1 MTALT
6 LLKLFVI
13 GWLPGAV
20 MFRLP
25 MLERERRAALPA
37 EERVYWAIVLSI
49 ATSLGLV
56 LAMAALHRYSLPR
69 LLIAD
74 LALSAALAAA
84 ARFDLRLGPTAKR
97 AGPAIVLP
105 IALVLLA
112 SFRFSPPSEYI
123 IGGKDP
129 GVLVNAGIQIAQRG
143 TFVYRDPVVAAVP
156 PDLRDLFIPHNANG
170 ARYIGVRFMGYFV
183 LDPDSGAV
191 VSQFQH
197 VYPASIAIGHGL
209 FGLAGALR
217 AIAFWGV
224 FGVLA
229 VYFLGAR
236 LFGRPAAMAAAT
248 LLTLH
253 VAQVWFARYPNV
265 DIVMQA
271 LLFAALL
278 AMARAQ
284 VDDDPF
290 FAPAAGTLFGL
301 LLFLRYDAIVAVSA
315 TLAAIALGYISGQRA
330 RWTFFAPLAVIT
342 GLCAWYLAGPL
353 REYANLPIV
362 FLSHLPAWQYVAL
375 GLVSVAGVALTV
387 AGRRSTAIS
396 GAVTKYAPLALTAL
410 VVVAA
415 IYAMYFR
422 HPGGRL
428 TDYDAYALRTFVSFY
443 LTLPAFIA
451 AMVGFAVVAR
461 SLFWRDPAFIIT
473 FTTFCLLL
481 FYKIRIVP
489 EHFWAARRFLPIILP
504 GMLLL
509 AAAAA
514 LTGVRGRLL
523 WSRAVRGPIGVAFL
537 GLLAV
542 QYARAA
548 KPVAAHIEYEGM
560 IPQIEQLASR
570 ISDNDLLV
578 VESRDAGSDVHV
590 LALPLAYTYARNV
603 LVLSNA
609 APDKAMFAAFLQ
621 RARERYGRVLFLGGG
636 GTDLL
641 SSQWSVTPLSS
652 ERFRVPE
659 YESAR
664 NAYPRFVEFKDFEYT
679 LYAFGPAATGPA
691 DAGLDI
697 GVNDDLNVIRFFAKE
712 NADGRSFRWT
722 QRQSSLIVNRMRAAD
737 RTVAIWMGDGGR
749 PATAP
754 PADVTLLIGEH
765 TLGTVRVSGGF
776 KEYTFDLAPDIA
788 ASAAASGEPVRL
800 LLRTTTWNPLKLLGT
815 IDDRDLGV
823 MVDRVAIR

>member
-6 LLKLFVI
+6 LVQLLVV

-20 MFRLP
+20 LFRLP
-25 MLERERRAALPA
+25 LLDRDRRASLPA
-37 EERVYWAIVLSI
+37 EERAYWAIVLSVV
-49 ATSLGLV
+49 TSLGLV
-56 LAMAALHRYSLPR
+56 LAMAAMHRYSLRR

-74 LALSAALAAA
+74 LALSAILAAA
-84 ARFDLRLGPTAKR
+84 ARFDLRLGPKARR
-97 AGPAIVLP
+97 AGPAILLP
-105 IALVLLA
+105 IALALLA
-112 SFRFSPPSEYI
+112 SFRFSPPSEYL

-156 PDLRDLFIPHNANG
+156 PDLRDLFIPHNAG
-170 ARYIGVRFMGYFV
+170 GSRYIGVRFMGYFV

-197 VYPASIAIGHGL
+197 VYPASIAIGHGI
-209 FGLAGALR
+209 FGLSGALR
-217 AIAFWGV
+217 AIVFWGV

-236 LFGRPAAMAAAT
+236 LFGRPAAVAAAT

-265 DIVMQA
+265 DIVMQS

-278 AMARAQ
+278 ALARAQ

-290 FAPAAGTLFGL
+290 FAPAAGVLFGL

-315 TLAAIALGYISGQRA
+315 ALGAVALGYVSGQRV
-330 RWTFFAPLAVIT
+330 RWTFFAPLAVISA
-342 GLCAWYLAGPL
+342 LCAWYLTGPL

-362 FLSHLPAWQYVAL
+362 FLSHLPAWQYTVL
-375 GLVSVAGVALTV
+375 GFAAAVGIGLTV
-387 AGRRSTAIS
+387 AGRRSHAIS
-396 GAVTKYAPLALTAL
+396 AAVTKYTPWALTAL
-410 VVVAA
+410 VFVAA

-428 TDYDAYALRTFVSFY
+428 TDYDAYSLRTFVGFY

-451 AMVGFAVVAR
+451 AMIGFAVVAR
-461 SLFWRDPAFIIT
+461 SLFWRDPAFIVT
-473 FTTFCLLL
+473 LTAFSLLL

-504 GMLLL
+504 GLLLL

-523 WSRAVRGPIGVAFL
+523 WSRALRGPIGVIFL
-537 GLLAV
+537 ALLAV

-548 KPVAAHIEYEGM
+548 KPVADHIEYEGM
-560 IPQIEQLASR
+560 IPKIEQLAAR
-570 ISDNDLLV
+570 IADTDLLI

-609 APDKAMFAAFLQ
+609 APDKTMFAAFLQ
-621 RARERYGRVLFLGGG
+621 RARDRYGRVLFLGGG

-641 SSQWSVTPLSS
+641 SSQWSVAPLSS

-664 NAYPRFVEFKDFEYT
+664 NAYPRAVEFKDFEYT

-691 DAGLDI
+691 DSGLDI
-697 GVNDDLNVIRFFAKE
+697 GVNDDLNVIRFHAKE
-712 NADGRSFRWT
+712 HEDGRTFRWS
-722 QRQSSLIVNRMRAAD
+722 QRQSSLILNRVSPTD
-737 RTVAIWMGDGGR
+737 RTIAIWMSDGGR
-749 PATAP
+749 PATAD
-754 PADVTLLIGEH
+754 PADVTVLLGER
-765 TLGTVRVSGGF
+765 TLGNARVSGGF
-776 KEYTFDLAPDIA
+776 KEYTFNLSPDVA
-788 ASAAASGEPVRL
+788 AAAAASGEPVRL
-800 LLRTTTWNPLKLLGT
+800 LLRTTPWNPLKSLGT
-815 IDDRDLGV
+815 SDDRDLGV
-823 MVDRVAIR
+823 MIDRVTIR

>member
-6 LLKLFVI
+6 LLELLVI
-13 GWLPGAV
+13 GCLPGAV

-25 MLERERRAALPA
+25 VLERDRRASLPA
-37 EERVYWAIVLSI
+37 EERAYWAIVLSV

-56 LAMAALHRYSLPR
+56 LAMAALHRYSLQR
-69 LLIAD
+69 LVVAD
-74 LALSAALAAA
+74 VALSAALAAA
-84 ARFDLRLGPTAKR
+84 ARFDLRLGPKAKR
-97 AGPAIVLP
+97 AGLALVLP
-105 IALVLLA
+105 IALALFA
-112 SFRFSPPSEYI
+112 AFRFSPPSEYI

-143 TFVYRDPVVAAVP
+143 TFVYRDPVVAGVP
-156 PDLRDLFIPHNANG
+156 AELRDLFIPHNADG

-217 AIAFWGV
+217 ASAFWGV

-236 LFGRPAAMAAAT
+236 LFGRPAAAAAAT

-271 LLFAALL
+271 LLFSSLL

-290 FAPAAGTLFGL
+290 FAPVAGALFGL
-301 LLFLRYDAIVAVSA
+301 LLFLRYDAIVAVLA
-315 TLAAIALGYISGQRA
+315 TLGATALGYVSGQRA
-330 RWTFFAPLAVIT
+330 RWTFFAPLAILSA
-342 GLCAWYLAGPL
+342 LCGWYLTGPL
-353 REYANLPIV
+353 REYANLPII
-362 FLSHLPAWQYVAL
+362 FLSHLPLWQYA
-375 GLVSVAGVALTV
+375 GLAVTAAAGVALTV
-387 AGRRSTAIS
+387 AGRRSPVIS
-396 GAVTKYAPLALTAL
+396 GAVTKFAPLALTA
-410 VVVAA
+410 VGVAAA
-415 IYAMYFR
+415 IYALYFR

-428 TDYDAYALRTFVSFY
+428 TDYDAYSLRTFVSFY
-443 LTLPAFIA
+443 LTFPAFIA
-451 AMVGFAVVAR
+451 AMIGFAVVAR
-461 SLFWRDPAFIIT
+461 SLFWRDPAFIVT

-523 WSRAVRGPIGVAFL
+523 WSRALRGPIGVVFL
-537 GLLAV
+537 ALLAA

-548 KPVAAHIEYEGM
+548 KPIARHIEYQGM
-560 IPQIEQLASR
+560 IPKIEELATR
-570 ISDNDLLV
+570 IGDADLLI

-609 APDKAMFAAFLQ
+609 APDKTMFAAFL
-621 RARERYGRVLFLGGG
+621 RKAHDRYGRVLFLGGG

-659 YESAR
+659 YQSAR
-664 NAYPRFVEFKDFEYT
+664 NAYPQSVEFKDFEYT
-679 LYAFGPAATGPA
+679 LYAFGPAGAGPA
-691 DAGLDI
+691 GAGLDI
-697 GVNDDLNVIRFFAKE
+697 GVSDDLNVIRFHAKE
-712 NADGRSFRWT
+712 QVDGHTFRWS
-722 QRQSSLIVNRMRAAD
+722 QRQSSIIVNRITASD

-749 PATAP
+749 PAAAP
-754 PADVTLLIGEH
+754 PADVTVMIGGQ

-776 KEYTFDLAPDIA
+776 KEYTFDLAPDL
-788 ASAAASGEPVRL
+788 ASALAAAGEPVRL
-800 LLRTTTWNPLKLLGT
+800 LLRTTPWNPLKLLGRN
-815 IDDRDLGV
+815 DNRDLGV